1 MELFVFAGVELE
13 DVCERQ
19 CRHTGFGQRA
29 RFSEGGCRGTW
40 PRVIDAH
47 CAAFVNIS
55 LVLALPAAQRH
66 SAAIHFVAASL
77 MAGQLICDAD
87 RARVRHSAHA
97 LLISGYFLS
106 SWWPLIVDLIHG

>member
-1 MELFVFAGVELE
+1 MA
-13 DVCERQ
+13 
-19 CRHTGFGQRA
+19 TGDR
-29 RFSEGGCRGTW
+29 RS
-40 PRVIDAH
+40 

-87 RARVRHSAHA
+87 RAWVTGSAHA
-97 LLISGYFLS
+97 LLGSRYRLS
-106 SWWPLIVDLIHG
+106 SWWPLIVDRIQG